1 MNSGKSHQL
10 VTNMKAEVLLSLD
23 EENSSRPE
31 LVPCSSI
38 TRWGLSWAPSFLSDT
53 SSDVERMLFASL
65 ERTLRGTAECFHQEM
80 KAKKGIFFFFLTSVR
95 CVRKRYSELSTIHI
109 GQGIRPRKIHQP
121 TWVLYRASEK
131 GESDGCFGALHLPME
146 KREGTSMH
154 GYQELSATTTEE
166 FSQLASLDR
175 DISTPSGALYVVFRD
190 FICQWKA
197 VS

>member
-10 VTNMKAEVLLSLD
+10 VTNMRAEVLLSLD

-80 KAKKGIFFFFLTSVR
+80 KAKKGIFFFFSDICEMCTEKVFRAQHNSYRTRDKNQKDTSAYLGPLQSLWKGREWWVFWCPSSSHGGKGR
-95 CVRKRYSELSTIHI
+95 NIHAWLPRAFCCHNREI
-109 GQGIRPRKIHQP
+109 QPAGFLGQGHINTLR
-121 TWVLYRASEK
+121 
-131 GESDGCFGALHLPME
+131 C
-146 KREGTSMH
+146 
-154 GYQELSATTTEE
+154 
-166 FSQLASLDR
+166 SLC
-175 DISTPSGALYVVFRD
+175 SL
-190 FICQWKA
+190 
-197 VS
+197 